1 MSKARSGRFAGE
13 RSPAFV
19 ALNSSLSLDWRL
31 WPEDI
36 EGSAAHARALR
47 RAGVL
52 DAAEL
57 TAVDEGLAEI
67 AVEIES
73 GAFVPRDD
81 DEDVHM
87 AVERRLTELVGAPGA
102 KLHTARS
109 RNDQVVTDV
118 RLHLRRV
125 ICGQRDDLRELQVS
139 LLERAAPHLETV
151 MPAYTHLQRAQV
163 TSLAQHLL
171 AWFWMLE
178 RDRDRFTVALDACLE
193 LPLGAGA
200 AVGLNYD
207 LDRAAVAADL
217 GFERVAP
224 NSLDAVA
231 DRDFVVDYL
240 AAAAQLAGHLSRIGA
255 EIVLWATAEFGFVS
269 LPDAVSGG
277 SSIMPQKRNP
287 DAAELMRAAGPRVA
301 ADLQGLLA
309 TLHGLPLAYATDL
322 REDKRYLFDAV
333 DCLDALL
340 PVVRELLAGVEFDTQ
355 RLAAACDGALMATD
369 VADRLVAAGMPFR
382 EAHHAVGA
390 LVRRAL
396 ELGVG
401 LDALP
406 SGESAALA
414 PALGAGEPGEPLGLG
429 KLLEPRASLARKV
442 SSGGSAPERVREQLA
457 RAHESLAGPAGD
469 A

>member
-1 MSKARSGRFAGE
+1 MTTARSGRFATE
-13 RSPAFV
+13 RSAAFV
-19 ALNSSLSLDWRL
+19 ALNSSLALDWRL

-47 RAGVL
+47 RAGVIA
-52 DAAEL
+52 DAEL
-57 TAVDEGLAEI
+57 TAIEEGLAR
-67 AVEIES
+67 VSGEIES
-73 GAFVPRDD
+73 GVFVPRDA

-87 AVERRLTELVGAPGA
+87 AIERRLTELVGAPGA

-125 ICGQRDDLRELQVS
+125 IAGERDLLRALQK
-139 LLERAAPHLETV
+139 LLLALAEPHLETV

-178 RDRDRFTVALDACLE
+178 RDRDRFAVALDACLE

-207 LDRAAVAADL
+207 LDRATVAAEL
-217 GFERVAP
+217 GFERLAP

-231 DRDFVVDYL
+231 DRDFAVDYL

-255 EIVLWATAEFGFVS
+255 EIVLWATAEFGFVC

-287 DAAELMRAAGPRVA
+287 DAAELMRAAGPRLA
-301 ADLQGLLA
+301 ADLQGLLS

-333 DCLDALL
+333 DCLDLLL
-340 PVVRELLAGVEFDTQ
+340 PVVYELVAGIEFDTE
-355 RLAAACDGALMATD
+355 RMAGACDAALMATD
-369 VADRLVAAGMPFR
+369 VADRLVSAGVPFR

-396 ELGVG
+396 ELDVG
-401 LDALP
+401 LAALP
-406 SGESAALA
+406 RDEIAALA
-414 PALGAGEPGEPLGLG
+414 PALAAGELGA
-429 KLLEPRASLARKV
+429 LLEPRASLDRKI
-442 SSGGSAPERVREQLA
+442 SAGGSAPERVREQLS
-457 RAHESLAGPAGD
+457 RAQELLAGPGGVA
-469 A
+469 